1 MGKKNRALGIML
13 PGFKLCYKVQSPKQ
27 YGSNKKKK
35 TRSMDQ
41 WNRIESPETNP
52 LLFGKS
58 TTKETR
64 LYNGEKITCL
74 INGVEKNRTAI
85 CNRINHKTSGRK
97 YLL

>member
-1 MGKKNRALGIML
+1 MVVTKKNR
-13 PGFKLCYKVQSPKQ
+13 
-27 YGSNKKKK
+27 N
-35 TRSMDQ
+35 MDQ

-52 LLFGKS
+52 LLYGKS

-74 INGVEKNRTAI
+74 INGIEKNRTAI
-85 CNRINHKTSGRK
+85 CKRINHKTSGRK